1 MSDLVSECIPSSV
14 CIILSMLKLTAAS
27 RAGDN
32 ASAFPSPSVTVTV
45 YVSVSVTSSVS
56 ACV

>member
-14 CIILSMLKLTAAS
+14 CIILSKLKLTAAS
-27 RAGDN
+27 RAGDI
-32 ASAFPSPSVTVTV
+32 ASPFPSPSVTVT
-45 YVSVSVTSSVS
+45 VSVSVTSSVS